1 MFNNDK
7 IFGDKIKLF
16 RSQRGWN
23 QELLADKAGLSQSEI
38 SKIEGGKV
46 KGERETIQKLASAL
60 EVQPEVLVRNTSL
73 ANLFKQSPL
82 LFFGVNK

>member
-46 KGERETIQKLASAL
+46 KGERETIQKLANAL
-60 EVQPEVLVRNTSL
+60 EVQPFRNRFQRMRE
-73 ANLFKQSPL
+73 NRRRIWRIPSP
-82 LFFGVNK
+82 